1 MKLFIGGIVVGIL
14 ISITVWA
21 VYEVKS
27 VEHWNKP

>member
-1 MKLFIGGIVVGIL
+1 MLIAGIVIGIL

-21 VYEVKS
+21 INEVRT